1 VRIATVTPTF
11 DRPTLLREALISI
24 GSQTR
29 QADEVHIVVD
39 AGPSIS
45 NIVSEFE
52 QRLPLQIHYLSEN
65 RGQAAARNHA
75 LARSDADAIAFLD
88 DDDLFLNTHLERL
101 ERSLTENPEAAL
113 VYDDCRV
120 ENFRA
125 DGERRGFREIAREY
139 DPVLMRTHDYIPPC
153 SWLVRSESVQR
164 AGGFDSSFRC
174 YEDWDLILR
183 LEAWG
188 AIKRTPGLGSV
199 VRIFSQVSVDDQPPN
214 VRDHD
219 NQSRRHDAARYDA
232 LARFEA
238 KHGLDGIEPMTFWEV
253 AETVEKTPLASPR
266 R

>member
-1 VRIATVTPTF
+1 MLT
-11 DRPTLLREALISI
+11 
-24 GSQTR
+24 
-29 QADEVHIVVD
+29 EV
-39 AGPSIS
+39 SIS

-52 QRLPLQIHYLSEN
+52 DRLPLQIHYLSEN

-101 ERSLTENPEAAL
+101 ERCLTENPDAAL

-120 ENFRA
+120 ENSLA
-125 DGERRGFREIAREY
+125 GGERGEVREIAREY
-139 DPVLMRTHDYIPPC
+139 DPVLMRTHGYIPPC
-153 SWLVRSESVQR
+153 SWLVCSESLQR

-188 AIKRTPGLGSV
+188 AIKRTPGVGSV
-199 VRIFSQVSVDDQPPN
+199 VRIFSGVSSDDLPPN
-214 VRDHD
+214 ATDHD
-219 NQSRRHDAARYDA
+219 NQSRRHDAARYDV

-253 AETVEKTPLASPR
+253 AETVKNTPLASALR
-266 R
+266 